1 MSCRVERSTVS
12 FVQKCWFAGLLGVT
26 EPAMPKLF
34 PLSRL
39 LQLLDLPP
47 DDISLQ
53 RAEVIDEEY
62 SIQMINLMLKR
73 ARQQL
78 IAAQLNRFSFF
89 ILRPDRHLIRA
100 SHRF

>member
-1 MSCRVERSTVS
+1 
-12 FVQKCWFAGLLGVT
+12 
-26 EPAMPKLF
+26 MPKLF

-78 IAAQLNRFSFF
+78 IAA
-89 ILRPDRHLIRA
+89 
-100 SHRF
+100 